1 MSHHASLKAL
11 MLSALLAF
19 SFLAAACGETA
30 SDAGAGKPADTAAA
44 QPGGDA
50 AEAAETEPEKAVD
63 GLPDTDLKGW
73 EMRVIAHHDGLS
85 DERTI
90 YAAEMNG
97 EIINDIIYERN
108 HSLEDRFNFKYTVYP
123 ADGWNDCYVKLKNS
137 VMAGSRDYDM
147 IFILPFST
155 SGACVK
161 DQVLYNMNSVP
172 HLNFDQPWWHTNIN
186 DLYTYHGYLPFVSS
200 DYLLSSYQY
209 SNILIFNKVMAANY
223 QLEDIY
229 SLIRGGT
236 WTIDK
241 FSGMT
246 ETVTEDINGD
256 GKFDVNDQYG
266 IATNYGYHAITWGY
280 AIGDM
285 SVRLKD
291 DGTVE
296 LGYNNEKFINLCEWL
311 YNLLYVSNQAFQIGW
326 DLESEIKWDENRL
339 LFEAMWLAD
348 LEKFRELT
356 IDYGVIPYPK
366 YDEAQDMYH
375 TYTDARSGAVAIPMD
390 APADVISNVGLV
402 VEAMSCA
409 SYNDLIPAY
418 ITSVTETKYSRDE
431 ESVEMM
437 DYIAKGRVWD
447 IGYTMT
453 GTDSYTW
460 AIYNWLKK
468 SDGSIASSLEKN
480 APKMIKSFD
489 KVIAAYQELADMEWP
504 SK

>member
-1 MSHHASLKAL
+1 MKNSKIFVYFGLFI
-11 MLSALLAF
+11 LLIF
-19 SFLAAACGETA
+19 SFVFASCGNTGETPDSPSAGETA
-30 SDAGAGKPADTAAA
+30 ENAQEAD
-44 QPGGDA
+44 
-50 AEAAETEPEKAVD
+50 ETGENSEENTKATD
-63 GLPDTDLKGW
+63 GLPDQDLGGW
-73 EMRVIAHHDGLS
+73 EMRIIAHHDELS
-85 DERTI
+85 NESTI
-90 YAAEMNG
+90 YSAEMNG

-108 HSLEDRFNFKYTVYP
+108 HSMEDRFNFKYTVYP

-155 SGACVK
+155 SGSCVK
-161 DQVLYNMNSVP
+161 DQILYNMNSVP
-172 HLNFDQPWWHTNIN
+172 YLNFNQPWWHTNIN
-186 DLYTYHGYLPFVSS
+186 DLYTYKNYLPFVSS

-209 SNILIFNKVMAANY
+209 SNILIFNKVMSANY

-229 SLIRGGT
+229 TLIRNGT
-236 WTIDK
+236 WILDK
-241 FSGMT
+241 FGGMC
-246 ETVTEDINGD
+246 EAVSEDVNGD
-256 GKFDVNDQYG
+256 SKFDVNDQYG
-266 IATNYGYHAITWGY
+266 LATNFGFHAITWGY
-280 AIGDM
+280 AIGDI
-285 SVRLKD
+285 SVRLNED
-291 DGTVE
+291 TVE
-296 LGYNNEKFINLCEWL
+296 LGYNNERFYNLCEWL
-311 YNLLYVSNQAFQIGW
+311 YNLLYVSNQVFEKGW
-326 DLESEIKWDENRL
+326 NLDSDIKWDENRL
-339 LFEAMWLAD
+339 LFEALWLAD
-348 LEKFRELT
+348 LEKFREVT

-375 TYTDARSGAVAIPMD
+375 TYTDARSGAVAIPLD
-390 APADVISNVGLV
+390 APADVIANVGLI

-437 DYIAKGRVWD
+437 GYIAKGRVWD

-480 APKMIKSFD
+480 ASKTIKSFD
-489 KVIAAYQELADMEWP
+489 KVIAAYQELADMDWP
-504 SK
+504 AK

>member
-1 MSHHASLKAL
+1 MKTKKLTAI
-11 MLSALLAF
+11 F
-19 SFLAAACGETA
+19 AAAVLLCSLALSCCG
-30 SDAGAGKPADTAAA
+30 GAPADKAEDKPSAAAA
-44 QPGGDA
+44 QTDA
-50 AEAAETEPEKAVD
+50 AGDPEDTENEASKKLTD
-63 GLPDTDLKGW
+63 GLPDTDLGGW
-73 EMRVIAHHDGLS
+73 EMRIIAHHDGLS

-90 YAAEMNG
+90 YSQEMNG
-97 EIINDIIYERN
+97 EVINDIIYQRN
-108 HSLEDRFNFKYTVYP
+108 HALEDRFNFKYTVYP

-155 SGACVK
+155 SGACVRDK
-161 DQVLYNMNSVP
+161 ILYNMNSVP
-172 HLNFDQPWWHTNIN
+172 YLNFSQPWWHTNIN
-186 DLYTYHGYLPFVSS
+186 DLYTYRNYLPFVSS

-209 SNILIFNKVMAANY
+209 SNILIFNKVMANNY

-241 FSGMT
+241 FGKMC
-246 ETVTEDINGD
+246 EAVTADINGD
-256 GKFDVNDQYG
+256 GVFDVNDQYG

-285 SVRLKD
+285 SVKLT

-296 LGYNNEKFINLCEWL
+296 LGYANEKFYSLCEWL
-311 YNLLYVSNQAFQIGW
+311 YNLLYVSHQAFEIGW
-326 DLESEIKWDENRL
+326 DLESEIKWDENHL

-348 LEKFRELT
+348 LEKFRDVT
-356 IDYGVIPYPK
+356 VDYGVIPYPK

-390 APADVISNVGLV
+390 APKDVISNVGLV
-402 VEAMSCA
+402 VEALSCA

-418 ITSVTETKYSRDE
+418 ISSVTETKYSRDE
-431 ESVEMM
+431 ESIEMM

-447 IGYTMT
+447 VGYTMT

-460 AIYNWLKK
+460 AIYRWLKN
-468 SDGSIASSLEKN
+468 SDGAIASSLEKN
-480 APKMIKSFD
+480 SAKMIKSFD
-489 KVIAAYQELADMEWP
+489 KVIEAYQELADMDWP
-504 SK
+504 GV